1 MAARVRYELS
11 RTINTGGFESAK
23 VQVGL
28 EMECEQTRE
37 EIEKTYRRCKAFV
50 DRGIAEEEAKWRL

>member
-1 MAARVRYELS
+1 MILSKARVRYELS

-28 EMECEQTRE
+28 EMECE
-37 EIEKTYRRCKAFV
+37 
-50 DRGIAEEEAKWRL
+50 